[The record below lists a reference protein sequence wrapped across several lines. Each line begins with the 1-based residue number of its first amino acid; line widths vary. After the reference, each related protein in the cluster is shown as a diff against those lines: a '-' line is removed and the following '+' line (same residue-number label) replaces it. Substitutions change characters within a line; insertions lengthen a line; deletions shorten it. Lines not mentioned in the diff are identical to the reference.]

1 MLWMYSCEQ
10 DSQWFL
16 TTEQM
21 IYQSGWVTKTYKQ
34 MYNYKMCQVLWKK
47 ELNTMKQKALKLKEE
62 YQESLSE
69 PSI

>member
-1 MLWMYSCEQ
+1 MYSCEQ

-34 MYNYKMCQVLWKK
+34 MYNYKMYQVLWKK

>member
-21 IYQSGWVTKTYKQ
+21 IYQSRWVTKTYKQ
-34 MYNYKMCQVLWKK
+34 MYNYKMYQVLWKK